1 MKMKFKFFIIEKK
14 LFIFFIFFENVF
26 FVFVDI
32 LGICGILWF
41 IFDIGVWVNYNGF
54 VVSNICGVLDVGGYS
69 DGFE

>member
-1 MKMKFKFFIIEKK
+1 MKMKFKF
-14 LFIFFIFFENVF
+14 FFIFFENVF
-26 FVFVDI
+26 FIFVDI

-69 DGFE
+69 NGFE

>member
-1 MKMKFKFFIIEKK
+1 M
-14 LFIFFIFFENVF
+14 
-26 FVFVDI
+26 
-32 LGICGILWF
+32 GICGILWF

>member
-1 MKMKFKFFIIEKK
+1 M
-14 LFIFFIFFENVF
+14 ENVF

-54 VVSNICGVLDVGGYS
+54 VVCNICGVLDVGGYS